1 MKREDIEKS
10 VRSLRPIDDG
20 FMRVVMRDQPTLVE
34 HVLRLVTGIELA
46 VQRMETQRD
55 LRALDGHRSLELDV
69 WTTDTAGR
77 KYNVE
82 VQTGDSARPR
92 RARYHAS
99 GLDVDALDAG
109 QKFEMLPETYV
120 VFIMEDDP
128 YGFGAETY
136 RFERAD
142 QEHGIP
148 LADGAHVIYANA
160 ACDATD
166 ELGKLLSDF
175 LRSDPDEMLDPL
187 MRERVQWL
195 KNTEGG
201 RHEMSN
207 VFEQIYEEGRQEGRE
222 EGREETLVENV
233 RNLVERLRI
242 TAAEALDVLGVPKPE
257 QARYLSM
264 L

>member
-1 MKREDIEKS
+1 M
-10 VRSLRPIDDG
+10 
-20 FMRVVMRDQPTLVE
+20 
-34 HVLRLVTGIELA
+34 
-46 VQRMETQRD
+46 
-55 LRALDGHRSLELDV
+55 
-69 WTTDTAGR
+69 
-77 KYNVE
+77 
-82 VQTGDSARPR
+82 
-92 RARYHAS
+92 
-99 GLDVDALDAG
+99 DALDAG

-142 QEHGIP
+142 QEHGIL

-166 ELGKLLSDF
+166 ELGKLLGDF

>member
-1 MKREDIEKS
+1 M
-10 VRSLRPIDDG
+10 
-20 FMRVVMRDQPTLVE
+20 
-34 HVLRLVTGIELA
+34 
-46 VQRMETQRD
+46 
-55 LRALDGHRSLELDV
+55 
-69 WTTDTAGR
+69 
-77 KYNVE
+77 
-82 VQTGDSARPR
+82 
-92 RARYHAS
+92 
-99 GLDVDALDAG
+99 DALDAG

-195 KNTEGG
+195 KNTAGG

-222 EGREETLVENV
+222 QIAALARALREQGREDEL
-233 RNLVERLRI
+233 
-242 TAAEALDVLGVPKPE
+242 AEAVLDEARMARLLAELGI
-257 QARYLSM
+257 A
-264 L
+264 